1 MPLQLLLWI
10 KQMDTTRREWFIF
23 SYNGNEKQGSTG
35 YWLPCHPDA
44 SLLLLHHHHHN
55 HHHHLNGH
63 LLLQLLIAPPTSAA
77 LTPAYYCP
85 WHSFYCSSF
94 CSLLQLRPLFTVL
107 LPINIS
113 TRTTATSSINNIYH
127 SSLPLLCLLIPNFFG
142 SKTISF
148 SFSWNSNIKSLCR
161 PKVKNLYNCLFLEF
175 EMGWPKNCT
184 FVIYVW
190 DLAFFI
196 NCWQQLPGKL
206 IFLEFKHQ
214 IMSMSKIIQ
223 LDVN

>member
-1 MPLQLLLWI
+1 METKNKDLLV
-10 KQMDTTRREWFIF
+10 
-23 SYNGNEKQGSTG
+23 YC
-35 YWLPCHPDA
+35 LPCHPDA

-113 TRTTATSSINNIYH
+113 TRTTATSSIDNIYH

-161 PKVKNLYNCLFLEF
+161 PKVKNLYNCFFLEF
-175 EMGWPKNCT
+175 EMGWPKKNCT

-190 DLAFFI
+190 GLA
-196 NCWQQLPGKL
+196 LLL
-206 IFLEFKHQ
+206 IVGNSCLA
-214 IMSMSKIIQ
+214 
-223 LDVN
+223 N

>member
-1 MPLQLLLWI
+1 METKNKDLLV
-10 KQMDTTRREWFIF
+10 
-23 SYNGNEKQGSTG
+23 YC
-35 YWLPCHPDA
+35 LPCHPDA

-63 LLLQLLIAPPTSAA
+63 LLLQLLIAPPTAAA

-113 TRTTATSSINNIYH
+113 TRTTATSSIDNIYH
-127 SSLPLLCLLIPNFFG
+127 SSLPLFLLFIPNFFG

-161 PKVKNLYNCLFLEF
+161 PKVKNLYNCFFSGIWDGMAKKTAHLLFMSGIWHFLLIV
-175 EMGWPKNCT
+175 GNSC
-184 FVIYVW
+184 
-190 DLAFFI
+190 LA
-196 NCWQQLPGKL
+196 N
-206 IFLEFKHQ
+206 
-214 IMSMSKIIQ
+214 
-223 LDVN
+223 

>member
-1 MPLQLLLWI
+1 METKNKDLLV
-10 KQMDTTRREWFIF
+10 
-23 SYNGNEKQGSTG
+23 YC
-35 YWLPCHPDA
+35 LPCHPDA

-113 TRTTATSSINNIYH
+113 TRTTATSSIDNIYH
-127 SSLPLLCLLIPNFFG
+127 SSLPLFLLFIPNFFG
-142 SKTISF
+142 SKTIY
-148 SFSWNSNIKSLCR
+148 
-161 PKVKNLYNCLFLEF
+161 PFLSHEIQILSR
-175 EMGWPKNCT
+175 CA
-184 FVIYVW
+184 
-190 DLAFFI
+190 DLKLKTYTTAFFW
-196 NCWQQLPGKL
+196 NLRWDGQKTAHLL
-206 IFLEFKHQ
+206 F
-214 IMSMSKIIQ
+214 MSGIWHFY
-223 LDVN
+223 